1 MNYKLTDR
9 GDAVTRQADN
19 ACIPFDAANTDYQQY
34 LAWLA
39 EGNTPEPADPV
50 PVPPIVVSPR
60 QIRQALTRANL
71 RTQVESAV
79 ASGDQDLKDWWEFA
93 TQVEES
99 HPMVVAMASGLG
111 IDGSGLHDLFVL
123 AKSL

>member
-1 MNYKLTDR
+1 MSYKLTTGWPQNLDT
-9 GDAVTRQADN
+9 GAFVNPET
-19 ACIPFDAANTDYQQY
+19 NTEY

-50 PVPPIVVSPR
+50 PVPPIIVTPR

-71 RTQVESAV
+71 RTQVETAV
-79 ASGDQDLKDWWEFA
+79 AAGDQDIKDWWEFA
-93 TQVEES
+93 TQVEEN
-99 HPMVVAMASGLG
+99 HPMVVAMALGLNV
-111 IDGSGLHDLFVL
+111 DEAGLHDLFVL